1 MATREQT
8 QQAQQVYAYMCD
20 CLDRMDWNYSKEP
33 DSLLVRFN
41 VNGEDLAMRFLM
53 YVDAERQ
60 LIRLLSHLPYHIC
73 EEKRV
78 DCAVAISVANFGMVD
93 GCFDYDVTDGQIVFR
108 MTQSFLDCTIG
119 EDFFVYMIGCASG
132 TVDRYNDKFYAINK
146 GLLSLTDFVAQE

>member
-1 MATREQT
+1 METWEKMQR
-8 QQAQQVYAYMCD
+8 AQQVYAYMCD
-20 CLDRMDWNYSKEP
+20 CLDRLDWRYSKET
-33 DSLLVRFN
+33 DSLLVRFQ
-41 VNGEDLAMRFLM
+41 VTGGDLAMQFLM

-73 EEKRV
+73 EEQRV
-78 DCAVAISVANFGMVD
+78 DCAVAITVANFGMVD
-93 GCFDYDVTDGQIVFR
+93 GCFDYDVSDGQIVFR

-146 GLLSLTDFVAQE
+146 GLLSLADFVAQE